1 LIQQRHLQLK
11 TAITVYTLISYFK
24 QVVLFSKALIEGI
37 AQTKPLLDE
46 AAIAAETKPLY
57 A

>member
-1 LIQQRHLQLK
+1 
-11 TAITVYTLISYFK
+11 LISYFK